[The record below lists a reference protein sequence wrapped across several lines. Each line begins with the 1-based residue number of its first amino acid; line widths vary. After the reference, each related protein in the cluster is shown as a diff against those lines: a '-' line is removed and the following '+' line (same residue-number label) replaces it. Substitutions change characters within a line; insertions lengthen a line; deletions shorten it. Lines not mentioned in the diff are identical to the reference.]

1 LPKSRYKRIAMQNK
15 SKCGLHSYALAQ
27 FLISNMPKQTSLIK
41 IGFTSLVM
49 ALSINVLTISSPVR
63 AHEKQSK
70 NHPKVIL
77 ISLDGATPRLLNQY
91 LEDGSIPQ
99 NEGLGLLKSKG
110 VVADQNRTCTP
121 SLTAACHI
129 AIATGSTAARNDINA
144 NSFHLVAS
152 PFNQNISGF
161 AAPIGGY
168 TFDIHGPTESAE
180 PTSSPLWLALRAQG
194 KKVIAATFPGA
205 DGIDVQVPGLANSPI
220 IQAATRRTVDYTVP
234 FGAFGGAGAKGF
246 SLTNTDFSTAPETTT
261 AQLNAIGKTTYSP
274 VLQKASPLDS
284 FTISGVNYTIQV
296 AALDTTND
304 GQVNYDTLAFFD
316 PKQGIKADPGTPPF
330 TGSAFVKASE
340 EVSKPFY
347 LEGSANRVGT
357 GFYVSTLS
365 PDLAK
370 VNIARYSANFIP
382 RPPAILKDVEDINNN
397 VGFWAPQPDFRIPEK
412 LSPGFDK
419 FSDLE
424 LEDIYED
431 QVRTFVDYQTRVG
444 LRAIQ
449 QNPDADLTLLYI
461 EQPDGSGHQFLITDP
476 RQATNPLD
484 PLSIR
489 EKQDP
494 AKVERYQGYVRTAYQ
509 AASQAVQK
517 IIQAVG
523 TNEEGVPNSDI
534 FVVSDHGFAPF
545 HTAVSINNLLK
556 NSGIAELADPNKVR
570 AVVSGPAVNIYVNL
584 QGREPNGTVTPAE
597 YVTLQ
602 KEIAQV
608 LKKSVDN
615 NPNYTLG
622 SEPTKL
628 FDKVYSR
635 PIPDSLTD
643 SAFGLGTS
651 NFIGQD
657 SGDVF
662 AIMSLG
668 YNFDGTQTPVVQR
681 LGDATSTTPIFSVP
695 NFYGAHGYDPKL
707 PEMSAIFYAAGP
719 DIGHGNLDQ
728 VRNIDVAPTIS
739 HLLGVQPAATVQGR
753 SLLKKLRFR

>member
-1 LPKSRYKRIAMQNK
+1 MQNK
-15 SKCGLHSYALAQ
+15 LKCGVPSHASAQ
-27 FLISNMPKQTSLIK
+27 FSVPKIVEQAGSMKAGL
-41 IGFTSLVM
+41 SALLM
-49 ALSINVLTISSPVR
+49 ALSLNIFAVANPTL
-63 AHEKQSK
+63 AQEKP
-70 NHPKVIL
+70 NTTHPKVIL

-99 NEGLGLLKSKG
+99 NEGLGLLKNKG
-110 VVADQNRTCTP
+110 VVADQNITCSP

-129 AIATGSTAARNDINA
+129 AIGTGSTSARNDINA

-168 TFDIHGPTESAE
+168 TFDIHGPAESAE
-180 PTSSPLWLALRAQG
+180 PTSNPLWLALHAQG

-220 IQAATRRTVDYTVP
+220 IQGAARRTVDYTVP
-234 FGAFGGAGAKGF
+234 FGTFGGAGAKGF
-246 SLTNTDFSTAPETTT
+246 SLTNTDFNTAPETTT
-261 AQLNAIGKTTYSP
+261 TQLNSIGKTSFSP
-274 VLQKASPLDS
+274 VLQKTSPLDS
-284 FTISGVNYTIQV
+284 FAISGVNYTIQV

-304 GQVNYDTLAFFD
+304 GQANYDTLAFFD
-316 PKQGIKADPGTPPF
+316 TNQGIKGGPVTLPS
-330 TGSAFVKASE
+330 TGSAFVKAGE

-347 LEGSANRVGT
+347 LEESTNRVGT
-357 GFYVSTLS
+357 GFYVSTFS
-365 PDLAK
+365 PDLTK

-382 RPPAILKDVEDINNN
+382 RPSTILKDVDDINNN
-397 VGFWAPQPDFRIPEK
+397 VGFWAPQPDFRITEK
-412 LSPGFDK
+412 LSPGFDR
-419 FSDLE
+419 FSDRE

-449 QNPDADLTLLYI
+449 QNPDADLAMLYI
-461 EQPDGSGHQFLITDP
+461 EQPDGSGHQFLISDP

-489 EKQDP
+489 DHQDP
-494 AKVERYQGYVRTAYQ
+494 AKVGRYQGYVRTAYQ
-509 AASQAVQK
+509 VASQAVQK
-517 IIQAVG
+517 IIQEVG
-523 TNEEGVPNSDI
+523 TNAEGVPNSNI

-556 NSGIAELADPNKVR
+556 NSGIAELADSNKVR
-570 AVVSGPAVNIYVNL
+570 AVVSGPAVNIYINL
-584 QGREPNGTVTPAE
+584 QGREPNGTVTRAE
-597 YVTLQ
+597 YVTLK
-602 KEIAQV
+602 KEIARV
-608 LKKSVDN
+608 LRNSADS

-622 SEPTKL
+622 NASTKL

-635 PIPDSLTD
+635 PVPDSLTD
-643 SAFGLGTS
+643 PSFGLGIS
-651 NFIGQD
+651 SFIGQD
-657 SGDVF
+657 SGDIF

-681 LGDATSTTPIFSVP
+681 LGDATSTNPIFSVP

-719 DIGHGNLDQ
+719 DIGHGTLNK

>member
-1 LPKSRYKRIAMQNK
+1 MQNK
-15 SKCGLHSYALAQ
+15 LKYGEHPPAQ
-27 FLISNMPKQTSLIK
+27 FLTLRISKQAGLMEA
-41 IGFTSLVM
+41 GFSAFVM
-49 ALSINVLTISSPVR
+49 ALSLNIFVVASPTL
-63 AHEKQSK
+63 AQEKP
-70 NHPKVIL
+70 NTTNPKVII

-99 NEGLGLLKSKG
+99 NEGLGLLKNKG
-110 VVADQNRTCTP
+110 AVADQNITCTP
-121 SLTAACHI
+121 SLTAACHV
-129 AIATGSTAARNDINA
+129 AIATGSTSARNDINA
-144 NSFHLVAS
+144 NSFHLTAS

-168 TFDIHGPTESAE
+168 TFDIHGPSESAE
-180 PTSSPLWLALRAQG
+180 PTSNPLWLALRAQG

-205 DGIDVQVPGLANSPI
+205 DGINVQVPGLANSPI
-220 IQAATRRTVDYTVP
+220 IQASARRTVDYTVP

-246 SLTNTDFSTAPETTT
+246 SLTNTDFNTAPETTT
-261 AQLNAIGKTTYSP
+261 AQLNSLGKTSFSP
-274 VLQKASPLDS
+274 VLQKTSPLDS
-284 FTISGVNYTIQV
+284 FTISGINYTIQV

-304 GQVNYDTLAFFD
+304 QQVNYDTLVFFD
-316 PKQGIKADPGTPPF
+316 VNQGIKGEPATLPS

-382 RPPAILKDVEDINNN
+382 RPSTILKDVDDINNN
-397 VGFWAPQPDFRIPEK
+397 VGFWAPQPDFRITEK
-412 LSPGFDK
+412 LSPGFDR
-419 FSDLE
+419 FSDGE

-449 QNPDADLTLLYI
+449 QNPDADLAMLYI
-461 EQPDGSGHQFLITDP
+461 EQPDGSGHQFLIADP

-489 EKQDP
+489 DNQDP
-494 AKVERYQGYVRTAYQ
+494 AKVGRYQSYVRTAYQ
-509 AASQAVQK
+509 VASQAVQK
-517 IIQAVG
+517 IIQEVG
-523 TNEEGVPNSDI
+523 TNAEGVPNSNI

-545 HTAVSINNLLK
+545 HTAVSINNLLS
-556 NSGIAELADPNKVR
+556 NSGIPELADPNKVR
-570 AVVSGPAVNIYVNL
+570 AVVSGPAVNIYINL
-584 QGREPNGTVTPAE
+584 QGREPNGTVTRTE
-597 YVTLQ
+597 YITLQ
-602 KEIAQV
+602 KEIARV
-608 LKKSVDN
+608 LRNSADN

-622 SEPTKL
+622 SESTKL

-635 PIPDSLTD
+635 PVPDSLTD
-643 SAFGLGTS
+643 PAFGLGTS
-651 NFIGQD
+651 NFMGQD

-662 AIMSLG
+662 AIMRLG

-681 LGDATSTTPIFSVP
+681 LGDATSTNPIFSIP

-719 DIGHGNLDQ
+719 DIGHGTLNK

>member
-1 LPKSRYKRIAMQNK
+1 MQNK
-15 SKCGLHSYALAQ
+15 LKCGAHPHAPAQ
-27 FLISNMPKQTSLIK
+27 FLTPKIPKQANSMK
-41 IGFTSLVM
+41 IGLSAFAM
-49 ALSINVLTISSPVR
+49 ALSLNMFAVASPTF
-63 AHEKQSK
+63 AQEKQK
-70 NHPKVIL
+70 TTHPKVIL

-99 NEGLGLLKSKG
+99 NKGLGLLKSKG
-110 VVADQNRTCTP
+110 VVADQNITCTP

-129 AIATGSTAARNDINA
+129 AIGTGSTSARNDINA
-144 NSFHLVAS
+144 NNFHLVAS

-168 TFDIHGPTESAE
+168 TFDGLAESAE
-180 PTSSPLWLALRAQG
+180 PTSNPLWLALRAQR

-205 DGIDVQVPGLANSPI
+205 DGINVQVPGLANSPI
-220 IQAATRRTVDYTVP
+220 IQASARRTVDYTVP
-234 FGAFGGAGAKGF
+234 FGAFGGEGAKGF
-246 SLTNTDFSTAPETTT
+246 SLTNTDFSAAPETTT
-261 AQLNAIGKTTYSP
+261 AQLNAIGKAFYSP
-274 VLQKASPLDS
+274 VLQKTSPLDN
-284 FTISGVNYTIQV
+284 FTISGVKYTIQV

-316 PKQGIKADPGTPPF
+316 TNQGIKGDPGTLPS

-365 PDLAK
+365 PDLSK

-382 RPPAILKDVEDINNN
+382 RPSTILKDVDDINNN
-397 VGFWAPQPDFRIPEK
+397 VGFWAPQPDFRITEK
-412 LSPGFDK
+412 LSPGFNK
-419 FSDLE
+419 FSDNE

-449 QNPDADLTLLYI
+449 QNSDADLALLYI

-489 EKQDP
+489 ENQDQ
-494 AKVERYQGYVRTAYQ
+494 AKIERYQNYVRTAYQ
-509 AASQAVQK
+509 VASQAVQK
-517 IIQAVG
+517 IIQEVG
-523 TNEEGVPNSDI
+523 INAEGVPNSNI

-545 HTAVSINNLLK
+545 HTAVSLNNLLK
-556 NSGIAELADPNKVR
+556 NSGIAELADPDKVR
-570 AVVSGPAVNIYVNL
+570 AVVSGPAVNIYINL
-584 QGREPNGTVTPAE
+584 QGREPDGTVTRAE

-602 KEIAQV
+602 KEIARV
-608 LKKSVDN
+608 LRNAADN

-622 SEPTKL
+622 NASTKL

-635 PIPDSLTD
+635 PVPDLLTD
-643 SAFGLGTS
+643 PSFGLGTS

-681 LGDATSTTPIFSVP
+681 LGDATSANPIFSVP
-695 NFYGAHGYDPKL
+695 NFYGAHGYDPKF

-719 DIGHGNLDQ
+719 DIGHGTLDQ
-728 VRNIDVAPTIS
+728 VRNIDIAPTIS

>member
-1 LPKSRYKRIAMQNK
+1 MKNK
-15 SKCGLHSYALAQ
+15 TYVGHPSAADD
-27 FLISNMPKQTSLIK
+27 ISMHLLKKAAVSTSLIQS
-41 IGFTSLVM
+41 TLATLAL
-49 ALSINVLTISSPVR
+49 ALSLNMGIAPDSASAQPQPQSS
-63 AHEKQSK
+63 
-70 NHPKVIL
+70 HPKVIL

-99 NEGLGLLKSKG
+99 NEGLGLLKNKG
-110 VVADQNRTCTP
+110 VVADQNITCTP
-121 SLTAACHI
+121 SLTAACHV
-129 AIATGSTAARNDINA
+129 AIATGSTSARNDINA
-144 NSFHLVAS
+144 NSFHLIAS

-168 TFDIHGPTESAE
+168 TFDIHGPTENAE
-180 PTSSPLWLALRAQG
+180 PTSNPLWLALRAQG

-205 DGIDVQVPGLANSPI
+205 DGINVQVPGLANSPI
-220 IQAATRRTVDYTVP
+220 IQASARRTVDYTVP

-246 SLTNTDFSTAPETTT
+246 SLTNTDFNTAPETTT
-261 AQLNAIGKTTYSP
+261 AQLNSLGKTSFSP
-274 VLQKASPLDS
+274 VLQKTSPLDS

-304 GQVNYDTLAFFD
+304 QQVNYDTLVFFNVN
-316 PKQGIKADPGTPPF
+316 QGIKGGPVTLPS
-330 TGSAFVKASE
+330 TGSAFIKAGE

-382 RPPAILKDVEDINNN
+382 RPSTILKDVDDINNN
-397 VGFWAPQPDFRIPEK
+397 VGFWAPQPDFRITEK
-412 LSPGFDK
+412 LSPGFDR
-419 FSDLE
+419 FSDGE

-449 QNPDADLTLLYI
+449 QNPDADLAMLYI
-461 EQPDGSGHQFLITDP
+461 EQPDGSGHQFLIADP
-476 RQATNPLD
+476 RQATNPSD

-489 EKQDP
+489 ENQDP
-494 AKVERYQGYVRTAYQ
+494 TKVGRYQSYVRTAYQ
-509 AASQAVQK
+509 VASQAVQK
-517 IIQAVG
+517 IIQEVG
-523 TNEEGVPNSDI
+523 TNAEGVPKSNI

-545 HTAVSINNLLK
+545 HTAVSINNLLR
-556 NSGIAELADPNKVR
+556 NSGIPELADPNKVR
-570 AVVSGPAVNIYVNL
+570 AVVSGPAVNIYINL
-584 QGREPNGTVTPAE
+584 QGREPNGTVTRTE
-597 YVTLQ
+597 YITLQ
-602 KEIAQV
+602 KEIARV
-608 LKKSVDN
+608 LRNSADN

-622 SEPTKL
+622 SESTKL

-635 PIPDSLTD
+635 PVPDSLTD
-643 SAFGLGTS
+643 PAFGLGTS
-651 NFIGQD
+651 NFMGQD

-681 LGDATSTTPIFSVP
+681 LGDATTTNPIFSVP

-719 DIGHGNLDQ
+719 DIGHGTLNK

>member
-1 LPKSRYKRIAMQNK
+1 MKNQTKYVGHPHATSYLSVYISKRIALPKSLIK
-15 SKCGLHSYALAQ
+15 STLTTLALA
-27 FLISNMPKQTSLIK
+27 LSVN
-41 IGFTSLVM
+41 IGIVAGPAS
-49 ALSINVLTISSPVR
+49 AQP
-63 AHEKQSK
+63 QSK
-70 NHPKVIL
+70 ASHPKVIL
-77 ISLDGATPRLLNQY
+77 ISLDGATPRILNQY

-99 NEGLGLLKSKG
+99 NEGLGLLKSQG
-110 VVADQNRTCTP
+110 AVAKQNITCTP
-121 SLTAACHI
+121 SLTAACHV
-129 AIATGSTAARNDINA
+129 AIGTGSTSVRNDINS
-144 NSFHLVAS
+144 NNFHLVAS

-168 TFDIHGPTESAE
+168 TFDGPAESAE
-180 PTSSPLWLALRAQG
+180 PTSNPLWLALRAQG
-194 KKVIAATFPGA
+194 KKVVAATFPGA
-205 DGIDVQVPGLANSPI
+205 DGIDIRVPGLANSPI
-220 IQAATRRTVDYTVP
+220 IQAASRRIVDYTVP

-246 SLTNTDFSTAPETTT
+246 SLTKTDFGSAPETTL
-261 AQLNAIGKTTYSP
+261 AQLSGSGKTSFSP
-274 VLQKASPLDS
+274 VLQKTSPLDS
-284 FTISGVNYTIQV
+284 FAINGVNYTIQV

-304 GQVNYDTLAFFD
+304 EQVNYDTLVFFD
-316 PKQGIKADPGTPPF
+316 MNRGIEGAPAALPS
-330 TGSAFVKASE
+330 TGSAFVKAGE

-347 LEGSANRVGT
+347 LEGSSNRVGT

-370 VNIARYSANFIP
+370 INIARYSANFIP
-382 RPPAILKDVEDINNN
+382 RPSTILNDVDDINTN
-397 VGFWAPQPDFRIPEK
+397 VGFWAPQPDFRITEK
-412 LSPGFDK
+412 LSPGFDQ
-419 FSDLE
+419 FSDNE

-461 EQPDGSGHQFLITDP
+461 EQPDGSSHQFLITDP

-489 EKQDP
+489 DNQDQ
-494 AKVERYQGYVRTAYQ
+494 AKIERYQAYVRTAYQ
-509 AASQAVQK
+509 AANQAVQK
-517 IIQAVG
+517 IIQEVG
-523 TNEEGVPNSDI
+523 TNAEGVPNSDI

-570 AVVSGPAVNIYVNL
+570 AIVSGPSVNIYINL
-584 QGREPNGTVTPAE
+584 QGREPNGTVSRAE
-597 YVTLQ
+597 YITLQ
-602 KEIAQV
+602 KQIAQV
-608 LKKSVDN
+608 LKDAVDK

-622 SEPTKL
+622 DNPIKL

-635 PIPDSLTD
+635 PIPNAVTD
-643 SAFGLGTS
+643 PSFGLGTN

-668 YNFDGTQTPVVQR
+668 YNFDGTQTPVVNR
-681 LGDATSTTPIFSVP
+681 LGDAPTANPIFSVP

-707 PEMSAIFYAAGP
+707 SEMSAIFYAAGP
-719 DIGHGNLDQ
+719 DIGHGTLNQ
-728 VRNIDVAPTIS
+728 VRNIDIAPTLSQI
-739 HLLGVQPAATVQGR
+739 LGVQPAATVQGR
-753 SLLKKLRFR
+753 SLLRRLRFR

>member
-1 LPKSRYKRIAMQNK
+1 MQNK
-15 SKCGLHSYALAQ
+15 LKCGEHPPAQ
-27 FLISNMPKQTSLIK
+27 FLTLRISKQAGLMK
-41 IGFTSLVM
+41 AGFSAFVM
-49 ALSINVLTISSPVR
+49 ALSLNIFAVASPTL
-63 AHEKQSK
+63 AQEKPSTT
-70 NHPKVIL
+70 HPKVIL

-99 NEGLGLLKSKG
+99 NEGLGLLKNKG
-110 VVADQNRTCTP
+110 VVADQNITCTP
-121 SLTAACHI
+121 SLTAACHV
-129 AIATGSTAARNDINA
+129 AIATGSTSARNDINA
-144 NSFHLVAS
+144 NSFHLIAS

-168 TFDIHGPTESAE
+168 TFDIHGPTENAE
-180 PTSSPLWLALRAQG
+180 PTSNPLWLALRAQG

-205 DGIDVQVPGLANSPI
+205 DGINVQVPGLANSPI
-220 IQAATRRTVDYTVP
+220 IQASARRTVDYTVP

-246 SLTNTDFSTAPETTT
+246 SLTNTDFNTAPETTT
-261 AQLNAIGKTTYSP
+261 AQLNSLGKTSFSP
-274 VLQKASPLDS
+274 VLQKTSPLDS

-304 GQVNYDTLAFFD
+304 QQVNYDTLVFFD
-316 PKQGIKADPGTPPF
+316 VNQGIKGGPVTLPS
-330 TGSAFVKASE
+330 TGSAFIKVDE

-382 RPPAILKDVEDINNN
+382 RPSTILKDVDDINNN
-397 VGFWAPQPDFRIPEK
+397 VGFWAPQPDFRITEK
-412 LSPGFDK
+412 LSPGFDR
-419 FSDLE
+419 FSDGE

-449 QNPDADLTLLYI
+449 QNPDADLAMLYI
-461 EQPDGSGHQFLITDP
+461 EQPDGSGHQFLIADP
-476 RQATNPLD
+476 RQATNPSD

-489 EKQDP
+489 ENQDP
-494 AKVERYQGYVRTAYQ
+494 AKVGRYQSYVRTAYQ
-509 AASQAVQK
+509 VASQAVQK
-517 IIQAVG
+517 IIQEVG
-523 TNEEGVPNSDI
+523 TNAEGVPNSNI

-545 HTAVSINNLLK
+545 HTAVSINNLLR
-556 NSGIAELADPNKVR
+556 NSGIPELADPNKVR
-570 AVVSGPAVNIYVNL
+570 AVVSGPAVNIYINL
-584 QGREPNGTVTPAE
+584 QGREPNGTVTRTE
-597 YVTLQ
+597 YITLQ
-602 KEIAQV
+602 KEIARV
-608 LKKSVDN
+608 LRNSADN

-622 SEPTKL
+622 SESTKL
-628 FDKVYSR
+628 FAKVYSR
-635 PIPDSLTD
+635 PVPDSLTD
-643 SAFGLGTS
+643 PAFGLGTS
-651 NFIGQD
+651 NFMGQD

-681 LGDATSTTPIFSVP
+681 LGDATSTNPLFSIP

-719 DIGHGNLDQ
+719 DIGHGTLNK